1 MYSLKHRIRSNI
13 QRRRLP
19 QDQQEPRKSLMRL
32 FIQLTLIGS
41 SVHASNY
48 HSNQPVTLDNKHLVV
63 FQELGLMF
71 NPSNLS
77 DAWTENNATRNNAN
91 LEESVKA
98 YMNSEHRSTTWP
110 LNETQTLF
118 STPPSIEYANLEAA
132 LSITDPIA
140 QRERNTRYQENET
153 YKELLRL
160 KRAAILG
167 FGVTLPPTTTS
178 PSFDIP
184 YIGTFPR
191 STVGTLYRLFQL
203 QPFPWIV
210 KNTPVMPQNQYDQI
224 LAIPINEDSTPIQ
237 FSTKQLHLC
246 KQVNSLFICN
256 LEYMT
261 TVATHESCLIALAN
275 KQYLD
280 AIHLCNFSISR
291 PNELLY
297 QIQPDQYLLYSADHQ
312 SQVYQC
318 TGNNWS
324 GLSITAGISL
334 LNLSDECNLNLTE
347 HQIHHQAYYQSTPVI
362 ELFGIA
368 SVPKQ
373 IWKSYTKTQTITE
386 LVTFCILVL
395 LAIIVTI
402 RVIIKR
408 VNRQRLIQLPL

>member
-1 MYSLKHRIRSNI
+1 MYSLQHRIRRSI

-19 QDQQEPRKSLMRL
+19 QEQQEARISLMRL
-32 FIQLTLIGS
+32 FIQLTLFGS
-41 SVHASNY
+41 IVHASN
-48 HSNQPVTLDNKHLVV
+48 SNQPVTLDNEHLVV

-77 DAWTENNATRNNAN
+77 DAWTEKNLTRNNAN

-110 LNETQTLF
+110 LNETPTLF

-140 QRERNTRYQENET
+140 QRQRNTRYQENET
-153 YKELLRL
+153 YKQLLRL

-178 PSFDIP
+178 RTIP
-184 YIGTFPR
+184 FIGTFPR

-246 KQVNSLFICN
+246 QQVNSLFICD
-256 LEYMT
+256 LEHIT
-261 TVATHESCLIALAN
+261 TVPTHESCLIALAN

-291 PNELLY
+291 PNKLLY
-297 QIQPDQYLLYSADHQ
+297 QIQPDKYLLYSADNQ
-312 SQVYQC
+312 YPVYNC
-318 TGNNWS
+318 TGNNLS
-324 GLSITAGISL
+324 GLSITAGFSL
-334 LNLSDECNLNLTE
+334 LTLHPECHLNLKE
-347 HQIHHQAYYQSTPVI
+347 HQIKFLANYQPTPVI

-368 SVPKQ
+368 SVP
-373 IWKSYTKTQTITE
+373 
-386 LVTFCILVL
+386 
-395 LAIIVTI
+395 
-402 RVIIKR
+402 
-408 VNRQRLIQLPL
+408 